1 MLHHMASSLPA
12 CLPLQATMVFVIGA
26 WVGVHRNPQELVANL
41 RAMRRQVDINT
52 EVSTWAM
59 ACCVAG
65 RCASSQGGA
74 WATGVLCNCNLYCGR
89 GVEHLH

>member
-1 MLHHMASSLPA
+1 MN
-12 CLPLQATMVFVIGA
+12 GA

-52 EVSTWAM
+52 EVSTCAK

-65 RCASSQGGA
+65 GCASSLGGA
-74 WATGVLCNCNLYCGR
+74 CATGMLCDSACTT
-89 GVEHLH
+89 GVEWSIFTEQLAASAVKSGQ